1 MRPQA
6 AAEGENILRADPKG
20 LTAMPRGK
28 TDVVLESVELEGYG
42 PFKCAWSP
50 FLRRPS
56 LPFHFR
62 PGPCNRAMGDVSSS
76 EEASGEVRKA
86 MPFRA
91 LCQ

>member
-62 PGPCNRAMGDVSSS
+62 PGPCNRAMGDVLL
-76 EEASGEVRKA
+76 K
-86 MPFRA
+86 
-91 LCQ
+91 